1 MEKNSPDSRPFRK
14 TYQDPH
20 GAVRGYEM
28 RLLKREFC
36 RVIDKYRTE
45 FQKWDIPLDSK
56 KFFTDI
62 FA

>member
-1 MEKNSPDSRPFRK
+1 MASKPQLSQIVPLKMLGVTLMN
-14 TYQDPH
+14 
-20 GAVRGYEM
+20 RGYEM